1 MEGENRSRGPLGI
14 ILPQLIPLRNH
25 FPRPPGQVPRPE
37 PGWGIA
43 NPKIRPSLI
52 YTHLPM
58 DHHLPKSPERSTQ
71 MKGVFIASLSG
82 IIFIL
87 WVLPHIK
94 VRLLIEDARNRYRSY
109 FGYRT

>member
-1 MEGENRSRGPLGI
+1 
-14 ILPQLIPLRNH
+14 
-25 FPRPPGQVPRPE
+25 
-37 PGWGIA
+37 
-43 NPKIRPSLI
+43 
-52 YTHLPM
+52 
-58 DHHLPKSPERSTQ
+58 

-109 FGYRT
+109 FSYRT